1 MINVPVM
8 GKNVLRRPGR
18 EIEALCRPGYH
29 EASLVFAQ
37 RPAPLHAMI
46 TSAGYQ
52 EERNASYDW
61 HGLRRGNAEF
71 ALLQYTL
78 AGEGMLAYEGREMRV
93 TPGHAMLLHFPHDN
107 RYWLPRGGRWAFF
120 YVCSNGREILRHW
133 RALVARAGPLVALAP
148 TSPGVRSAA
157 AACDAVLRREVRS
170 AFRASS
176 LAYAMTMT
184 LLDDCLPPLPIPEP
198 PAFVDRVVR
207 FCRTSLARPI
217 GVDEMASAAGLSRY
231 HFSRRFQK
239 ARGVSPARFLA
250 ELRMQEAVRLIQTNL
265 AVKDV
270 ALRCGFHDP
279 NYFCKAFRRTF
290 GVSPGA
296 FARSGMY

>member
-1 MINVPVM
+1 M
-8 GKNVLRRPGR
+8 GKIVLRGGLRDLTR
-18 EIEALCRPGYH
+18 LGYR
-29 EASLVFAQ
+29 EASLVFAR

-52 EERNASYDW
+52 EVRDSSYDW

-78 AGEGMLAYEGREMRV
+78 SGEGMLSYEGREMRV
-93 TPGHAMLLHFPHDN
+93 TPGSAMLLHFPHHN

-120 YVCSNGREILRHW
+120 YLCLNGREILRHW
-133 RALVARAGPLVALAP
+133 RALVARVGPLVALP
-148 TSPGVRSAA
+148 ETSPGLRSAA
-157 AACDAVLRREVRS
+157 AACHAVLTQHMPS
-170 AFRASS
+170 AFGASS
-176 LAYAMTMT
+176 SAYALTMA
-184 LLDDCLPPLPIPEP
+184 LLDDLLPPGPIREP
-198 PAFVDRVVR
+198 PAFVDQVLR
-207 FCRTSLARPI
+207 FCRSSLARPI
-217 GVDEMASAAGLSRY
+217 GVDEMAAAAGLSRH
-231 HFSRRFQK
+231 HFSRQFQA

-250 ELRMQEAVRLIQTNL
+250 ELRMQEAVRLIQTDL

-270 ALRCGFHDP
+270 ARRCGFRDP

-296 FARSGMY
+296 FGRSGMY